1 MTGRSYMV
9 RRLAILLLVGLSGSV
24 ASAQEPTRIVAG
36 YSAISGHHSILWIA
50 HEAGLFEKNGLKVEM
65 VLIRSGTTHAQA
77 LVAGGTQISQLAGTS
92 GLAAGVAGADIAF
105 VSMYLNTAP
114 FIIYGNVSKIADLK
128 GKAIGVTRYGS
139 TTDISARFALR
150 KFGLQP
156 EKDVALVQLEDYPGI
171 LGGIKSGRIAAGV
184 FAPPFTDHAQGLG
197 YKAIVNV
204 AELGLEFPF
213 AGLAAKKTYLREHA
227 DIVQRFL
234 RAHIEALAVFKN
246 NRDLTMK
253 ILKKYTGIEDPAV
266 LASTVDFYAPKFPR
280 APYPTADG
288 IRLALEQIALTDPR
302 AKSAKPEEFMDIRF
316 VKQLDENGFIKSLY
330 PGR

>member
-1 MTGRSYMV
+1 MTLL
-9 RRLAILLLVGLSGSV
+9 LAIFLILSPLSNAAFGQGL
-24 ASAQEPTRIVAG
+24 TRLVAG

-92 GLAAGVAGADIAF
+92 GLAAGVAGADIVF
-105 VSMYLNTAP
+105 ISMYLNTAP
-114 FIIYGNVSKIADLK
+114 FIIYGNVARMEDLK
-128 GKAIGVTRYGS
+128 GKAVGVTRYGS
-139 TTDISARFALR
+139 TTDISARFSLK

-156 EKDVALVQLEDYPGI
+156 EKDVALVQLDDYPGI

-204 AELGLEFPF
+204 ADLGLEFPF
-213 AGLAAKKTYLREHA
+213 AGLAAKRTYLRDHA

-246 NRDLTMK
+246 NRELTMK
-253 ILKKYTGIEDPAV
+253 VLKKYTGIEDAAV
-266 LASTVDFYAPKFPR
+266 LASTVNFYAPKFPR
-280 APYPTADG
+280 APYPTVSG
-288 IRLALEQIALTDPR
+288 IRLALEQIAATDLR
-302 AKSAKPEEFMDIRF
+302 AKNAKPEDFMDTRF
-316 VKQLDENGFIKSLY
+316 VKQLDESGFIQSLY
-330 PGR
+330 AGR

>member
-1 MTGRSYMV
+1 MTLL
-9 RRLAILLLVGLSGSV
+9 LAIFLILSPLSNAAFGQGL
-24 ASAQEPTRIVAG
+24 TRLVAG

-92 GLAAGVAGADIAF
+92 GLAAGVAGADIVF
-105 VSMYLNTAP
+105 ISMYLNTAP
-114 FIIYGNVSKIADLK
+114 FIIYGNVARMEDLK
-128 GKAIGVTRYGS
+128 GKAVGVTRYGS
-139 TTDISARFALR
+139 TTDISARFSLK

-156 EKDVALVQLEDYPGI
+156 EKDVALVQLDDYPGI

-213 AGLAAKKTYLREHA
+213 AGLAAKRTYLRDHA

-246 NRDLTMK
+246 NRELTMK
-253 ILKKYTGIEDPAV
+253 VLKKYTGIEDAAV
-266 LASTVDFYAPKFPR
+266 LASTVNFYAPKFPR
-280 APYPTADG
+280 APYPTVSG
-288 IRLALEQIALTDPR
+288 IRLALEQIAATDLR
-302 AKSAKPEEFMDIRF
+302 AKNAKPEDFMDTRF
-316 VKQLDENGFIKSLY
+316 VKQLDESGFIQSLY
-330 PGR
+330 AGR

>member
-1 MTGRSYMV
+1 MATL
-9 RRLAILLLVGLSGSV
+9 LAVVLMISLSGGV
-24 ASAQEPTRIVAG
+24 AFAQGVTPLVAG

-50 HEAGLFEKNGLKVEM
+50 HDAGLFEKNGLNVEM

-92 GLAAGVAGADIAF
+92 GLAAGVAGADIVF

-114 FIIYGNVSKIADLK
+114 FIIYGNVSNVAELK

-139 TTDISARFALR
+139 TTDISARFSLR

-156 EKDVALVQLEDYPGI
+156 DKDVALVQLEDYPGI

-184 FAPPFTDHAQGLG
+184 FAPPFTDHARGLG

-213 AGLAAKKTYLREHA
+213 AGLAAKKTYLRDHA

-253 ILKKYTGIEDPAV
+253 ILRKYTGIEDPAV

-280 APYPTADG
+280 APYPTAAG
-288 IRLALEQIALTDPR
+288 IRLALEQIAITDPR
-302 AKSAKPEEFMDIRF
+302 AKSATPEEFMDTRF
-316 VKQLDENGFIKSLY
+316 VKQLDESGFIKSLY